1 VEPITAQGTR
11 LKVQKSKETNREPCG
26 PIRGLPRRSVE
37 MRHFILG
44 SFFLSVVF
52 FGQAFA
58 GETKTFELLDGSII
72 TGEIISYN
80 DGTFI
85 LKSEILGTV
94 RIEDTNIR
102 AIRSK
107 EDRGISGDEVLA
119 LQEKMMGNEEIF
131 AMILSLQN
139 DPEFREVLQDPDIMS
154 AVSSGDINA
163 LLSNQKFLKLL
174 ENPAIQ
180 DIGKMIED

>member
-1 VEPITAQGTR
+1 M
-11 LKVQKSKETNREPCG
+11 
-26 PIRGLPRRSVE
+26 RR
-37 MRHFILG
+37 FILG
-44 SFFLSVVF
+44 SFFLSVIF
-52 FGQAFA
+52 LGQAFA

-85 LKSEILGTV
+85 LKSVILGTV
-94 RIEDTNIR
+94 RIEETKIR
-102 AIRSK
+102 AIRSRK
-107 EDRGISGDEVLA
+107 NGGISEDEVLA

-139 DPEFREVLQDPDIMS
+139 DPELREILQDPEIMD
-154 AVSSGDINA
+154 AVNSGDINA
-163 LLSNQKFLKLL
+163 LLSNPKFLKLL

-180 DIGKMIED
+180 NIGKMIEE

>member
-1 VEPITAQGTR
+1 VNPIALIQ
-11 LKVQKSKETNREPCG
+11 
-26 PIRGLPRRSVE
+26 GLPRRSVK
-37 MRHFILG
+37 MRHLILIL
-44 SFFLSVVF
+44 FFLSVVF
-52 FGQAFA
+52 LGQAFA

-72 TGEIISYN
+72 TGEIISFS
-80 DGTFI
+80 DGTFT
-85 LKSEILGTV
+85 LKSEVLGTV
-94 RIEDTNIR
+94 RIEESKIR
-102 AIRSK
+102 AIRSRK
-107 EDRGISGDEVLA
+107 NGGVAGDEVLA

-139 DPEFREVLQDPDIMS
+139 DPEFRAILQDPEIMS

-180 DIGKMIED
+180 DIERMIEE

>member
-1 VEPITAQGTR
+1 
-11 LKVQKSKETNREPCG
+11 
-26 PIRGLPRRSVE
+26 

-44 SFFLSVVF
+44 IFILLFVLL
-52 FGQAFA
+52 GQAFA

-85 LKSEILGTV
+85 LKSETLGTIK
-94 RIEDTNIR
+94 IEEAKILTIH
-102 AIRSK
+102 STK
-107 EDRGISGDEVLA
+107 KTGEISRDEVLA
-119 LQEKMMGNEEIF
+119 LQEKMMGDEEIF

-139 DPEFREVLQDPDIMS
+139 DPEFMAILQDPEIMS

-163 LLSNQKFLKLL
+163 LLSNQNFMKLL
-174 ENPAIQ
+174 ENSTIQ
-180 DIGKMIED
+180 DIGKMIEE

>member
-1 VEPITAQGTR
+1 
-11 LKVQKSKETNREPCG
+11 
-26 PIRGLPRRSVE
+26 

-44 SFFLSVVF
+44 LFFLSVVF
-52 FGQAFA
+52 LGQAFA

-72 TGEIISYN
+72 TGEIISYS

-94 RIEDTNIR
+94 RIEESKIR
-102 AIRSK
+102 AIRSRK
-107 EDRGISGDEVLA
+107 NGGISGDEVLA

-131 AMILSLQN
+131 AMILSLQS
-139 DPEFREVLQDPDIMS
+139 DPEFREILQDPEIMS

-163 LLSNQKFLKLL
+163 LFSNQKFLKLL

-180 DIGKMIED
+180 DIGKMIEE

>member
-1 VEPITAQGTR
+1 M
-11 LKVQKSKETNREPCG
+11 
-26 PIRGLPRRSVE
+26 RR
-37 MRHFILG
+37 FILG
-44 SFFLSVVF
+44 SFFLSVLF
-52 FGQAFA
+52 LGHAFA

-80 DGTFI
+80 DGTFT
-85 LKSEILGTV
+85 LKSEILGTI
-94 RIEDTNIR
+94 RIEETKIR
-102 AIRSK
+102 AIRS
-107 EDRGISGDEVLA
+107 RGNGGISGDEVQA

-139 DPEFREVLQDPDIMS
+139 DPEFREILQDPEIMD

-180 DIGKMIED
+180 DIGKMIEE